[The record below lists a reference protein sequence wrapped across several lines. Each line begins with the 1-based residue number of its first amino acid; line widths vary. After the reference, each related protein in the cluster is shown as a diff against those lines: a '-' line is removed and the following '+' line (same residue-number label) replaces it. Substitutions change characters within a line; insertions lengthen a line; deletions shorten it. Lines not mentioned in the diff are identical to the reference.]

1 LCDLEKYT
9 YFLLAESKY
18 SGCCR
23 LAKILDGLSHDS
35 VNRFLLRERYE
46 PKDLF
51 KEVKPHIDLL
61 GGTISGDDTVI
72 EKPYSDPKLTE
83 FIGYFWSGNQHR
95 PVKGINL
102 ITLYYTDINGKS
114 VPVNYRLYNK
124 KEGKTKNDYFREMI
138 VEVLC
143 WGLKPQMVT
152 GDSWYS
158 SRENLNFLRNQ
169 ELGFMMGIARNRQV
183 AITPGKYTA
192 VKNLEIP
199 PEGQVVYLKNFG
211 QVKVFKKQFKNDIE
225 RYYIMF
231 LPDIKETEAVT
242 KSNFMTTH
250 SIHWGIE
257 CYHRAIKQLC
267 GIKRFLVR
275 TKPAILNHFFCSI
288 RAFVQLELMR
298 AEALIDNW
306 YEIQRNL
313 SIQVARDFILNYLEQ
328 KVGLKAEY

>member
-1 LCDLEKYT
+1 M
-9 YFLLAESKY
+9 
-18 SGCCR
+18 
-23 LAKILDGLSHDS
+23 
-35 VNRFLLRERYE
+35 LRERYE

-51 KEVKPHIDLL
+51 DELKPHIELI
-61 GGTISGDDTVI
+61 GGTLSGDNTVI
-72 EKPYSDPKLTE
+72 EKPYSDPNLTE

-102 ITLYYTDINGKS
+102 ITLYYTESNGKS
-114 VPVNYRLYNK
+114 VPVNYRIYNK
-124 KEGKTKNDYFREMI
+124 PEGKTKNDYFREMI
-138 VEVLC
+138 AEVLL
-143 WGLKPQMVT
+143 WGLQPEMVT

-158 SRENLNFLRNQ
+158 SKENLNFLRNQ
-169 ELGFMMGIARNRQV
+169 KLGFMMGIAKNRQV
-183 AITPGKYTA
+183 ARIPGKYTA

-199 PEGQVVYLKNFG
+199 RPRASCSSQKNRAA
-211 QVKVFKKQFKNDIE
+211 VKVFQKKFKNDTE

-231 LPDIKETEAVT
+231 WPEIKETEVIT
-242 KSNFMTTH
+242 KSDFLTTH

-267 GIKRFLVR
+267 GIKKFMVR
-275 TKPAILNHFFCSI
+275 SSPAIVTHFFCSI
-288 RAFVQLELMR
+288 RAVVQLELMR

-313 SIQVARDFILNYLEQ
+313 SLEVARDFILHYLNQ

>member
-1 LCDLEKYT
+1 VEKYT

-23 LAKILDGLSHDS
+23 LAEILDGLSHDS

-51 KEVKPHIDLL
+51 NELKPHIELM
-61 GGTISGDDTVI
+61 GGTLSGDDTVI
-72 EKPYSDPKLTE
+72 EKPYSEPNLTE
-83 FIGYFWSGNQHR
+83 FIGDFWSGNQHR

-124 KEGKTKNDYFREMI
+124 REGKTKNDYFREMTAQ
-138 VEVLC
+138 VLL
-143 WGLKPQMVT
+143 WGLQPQMIT

-158 SRENLNFLRNQ
+158 SRENLKFLRNQ
-169 ELGFMMGIARNRQV
+169 KVGFMMGIAKNRQV

-192 VKNLEIP
+192 VGELKIP
-199 PEGQVVYLKNFG
+199 PEGQVVHLKDFG
-211 QVKVFKKQFKNDIE
+211 QVKVFQKKFKNDVE

-231 LPDIKETEAVT
+231 WPDIKETEAIT
-242 KSNFMTTH
+242 RIDFLTTH

-257 CYHRAIKQLC
+257 CYHISAIKKR
-267 GIKRFLVR
+267 GIKRFMVR
-275 TKPAILNHFFCSI
+275 SYQAILTHFFCSI

-298 AEALIDNW
+298 SEALIDNW
-306 YEIQRNL
+306 YEIQRHL
-313 SIQVARDFILNYLEQ
+313 SLEVARDFILNYLNQ
-328 KVGLKAEY
+328 KVGLKAEH